1 MYTCVCGKKVLHYL
15 HYLHLFSPAS
25 VPSRTYIGIDSRL
38 RSYRPTPIYVWGD
51 VDIRVKRCP
60 YTYATLIRSRLA
72 MAIPPPLS
80 YASLGNQ
87 TGKNRGRS
95 IACNPY
101 RLFARC
107 ACRHTSGA
115 NGLQVL
121 ALTDPLHTPIRAIV
135 PQNIHRHDSFFLGV
149 FQDIHQA

>member
-1 MYTCVCGKKVLHYL
+1 MYPCVCGKKVLHYL

-95 IACNPY
+95 TVCNPY

-107 ACRHTSGA
+107 ARGHTSVKPNA
-115 NGLQVL
+115 LSFAWIAYTVSLVTL
-121 ALTDPLHTPIRAIV
+121 ALSLVLKRRSPKAPPA
-135 PQNIHRHDSFFLGV
+135 
-149 FQDIHQA
+149 

>member
-1 MYTCVCGKKVLHYL
+1 MYTCVCEKKVL

-51 VDIRVKRCP
+51 VDICVKRCP

-107 ACRHTSGA
+107 ACGHTIRHGYHHHRKRVA
-115 NGLQVL
+115 EQAHRRNL
-121 ALTDPLHTPIRAIV
+121 AVRERTAQLI
-135 PQNIHRHDSFFLGV
+135 G
-149 FQDIHQA
+149 

>member
-1 MYTCVCGKKVLHYL
+1 MYTCVCEKKVL

-51 VDIRVKRCP
+51 VDICVKRCP

-95 IACNPY
+95 SLRKMCLRAYERSERSVTDTI
-101 RLFARC
+101 
-107 ACRHTSGA
+107 TTG
-115 NGLQVL
+115 NG
-121 ALTDPLHTPIRAIV
+121 
-135 PQNIHRHDSFFLGV
+135 
-149 FQDIHQA
+149 

>member
-115 NGLQVL
+115 N
-121 ALTDPLHTPIRAIV
+121 DPSRIPSPQETGSRA
-135 PQNIHRHDSFFLGV
+135 S
-149 FQDIHQA
+149 ASA

>member
-80 YASLGNQ
+80 YASLGIRQ
-87 TGKNRGRS
+87 GKTGDGQLLVILIVS
-95 IACNPY
+95 
-101 RLFARC
+101 
-107 ACRHTSGA
+107 S
-115 NGLQVL
+115 QDVL
-121 ALTDPLHTPIRAIV
+121 AGIRAERTIRHGYHH
-135 PQNIHRHDSFFLGV
+135 HRKRV
-149 FQDIHQA
+149 AEQAHRCNLAVRERTSQLIG

>member
-87 TGKNRGRS
+87 TGKTRGRS
-95 IACNPY
+95 TVCN
-101 RLFARC
+101 LIV
-107 ACRHTSGA
+107 SS
-115 NGLQVL
+115 QDVL
-121 ALTDPLHTPIRAIV
+121 AGIRTERTIRHG
-135 PQNIHRHDSFFLGV
+135 NHHHRKRV
-149 FQDIHQA
+149 AEQAHRRNLAVRERTAQLIG